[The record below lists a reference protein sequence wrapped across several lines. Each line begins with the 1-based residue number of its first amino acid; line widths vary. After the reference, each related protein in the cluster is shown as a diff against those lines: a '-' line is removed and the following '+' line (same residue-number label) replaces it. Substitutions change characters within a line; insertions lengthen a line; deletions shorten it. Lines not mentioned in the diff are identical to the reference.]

1 MSILVLPRML
11 FHALKHLLV
20 RMKDSHLALC
30 FTCNCLSL
38 WQAVLRCL
46 STVILQ
52 TNGTV
57 QEWSSAGA
65 HFCQG
70 ERTH

>member
-1 MSILVLPRML
+1 MAILVLPWML
-11 FHALKHLLV
+11 FHLLKHLLV
-20 RMKDSHLALC
+20 RMKDLHIALC
-30 FTCNCLSL
+30 FTYNSSSL

-46 STVILQ
+46 SAVILQ
-52 TNGTV
+52 TVGTV

-70 ERTH
+70 KRTH